1 MNPRPP
7 GAYANPHL
15 AGIGLGLVLLAA
27 FVIMGRGL
35 GASGAFSSTVSWFVN
50 LVAPAHAQANEYMQQ
65 YLGDG
70 STHPLKAWLVFEVIG
85 VAAGALVS
93 GLLAGRAH
101 IAVEKGPRV
110 STAVRLLCAAQ
121 RRQLGLHDHGVRRR
135 LRGRLVLQVA
145 MAMMT
150 PLFKY
155 GLFGEEFSLLVAFVL
170 GLGFGF
176 FLERAGFG
184 SARKLAAQFYLYD
197 MSVFKVMFTA
207 IVTAMLGVTYLGW
220 IGWLDLSLVYLVPT
234 HLGPQLVGG
243 LVLGVGF
250 VIGGYCPGTSVAS
263 LATGRIDAM
272 VYALGIFA
280 GTFVYAEVYP
290 AIKGFV
296 NADAM
301 GQVTLPEVL
310 GLPYGVVVF
319 AVVVIAVVGFWGA
332 TKIERWVGSKS

>member
-1 MNPRPP
+1 
-7 GAYANPHL
+7 
-15 AGIGLGLVLLAA
+15 
-27 FVIMGRGL
+27 
-35 GASGAFSSTVSWFVN
+35 
-50 LVAPAHAQANEYMQQ
+50 
-65 YLGDG
+65 
-70 STHPLKAWLVFEVIG
+70 
-85 VAAGALVS
+85 
-93 GLLAGRAH
+93 
-101 IAVEKGPRV
+101 
-110 STAVRLLCAAQ
+110 
-121 RRQLGLHDHGVRRR
+121 
-135 LRGRLVLQVA
+135 
-145 MAMMT
+145 MMT

-170 GLGFGF
+170 GIGFGF
-176 FLERAGFG
+176 CLERAGFG

>member
-1 MNPRPP
+1 
-7 GAYANPHL
+7 
-15 AGIGLGLVLLAA
+15 
-27 FVIMGRGL
+27 
-35 GASGAFSSTVSWFVN
+35 
-50 LVAPAHAQANEYMQQ
+50 
-65 YLGDG
+65 
-70 STHPLKAWLVFEVIG
+70 
-85 VAAGALVS
+85 
-93 GLLAGRAH
+93 
-101 IAVEKGPRV
+101 
-110 STAVRLLCAAQ
+110 
-121 RRQLGLHDHGVRRR
+121 
-135 LRGRLVLQVA
+135 
-145 MAMMT
+145 MMT

-170 GLGFGF
+170 GIGFGF
-176 FLERAGFG
+176 CLERAGFG

-220 IGWLDLSLVYLVPT
+220 IGWLDLGLVYLVPT

-250 VIGGYCPGTSVAS
+250 VVGGYCPGTSVAS
-263 LATGRIDAM
+263 LATGRVDAM
-272 VYALGIFA
+272 LYALGIFA

-310 GLPYGVVVF
+310 GLPYGLVVF

-332 TKIERWVGSKS
+332 TKVERWVGGRS